1 MCHGKY
7 FQTFPVLED
16 AVQQPVVVG
25 DRNLR
30 WIALQVRNTCT
41 LLIHFLLVFNVNKFL
56 TCGFL

>member
-25 DRNLR
+25 DRNLK
-30 WIALQVRNTCT
+30 WIAAGEEHLHSLDPFFAN
-41 LLIHFLLVFNVNKFL
+41 I
-56 TCGFL
+56 

>member
-25 DRNLR
+25 DRNLK
-30 WIALQVRNTCT
+30 WIALQVRT
-41 LLIHFLLVFNVNKFL
+41 LALS
-56 TCGFL
+56 